1 MLQLSSLIKICT
13 ADAIARQ
20 TDNQFS
26 AEVPNEVM
34 QCMNEHNEV
43 PRYHIYKA
51 NNADFYVQARLE
63 NTSDEVSVL
72 YPGIMK
78 VIRTDEDSLQVPEKT
93 RELFVNLSASDCVN
107 KMRTDRDYIMFLKKT
122 DQMLAE
128 YDVILDKETKSPVW
142 VSMAEPIKYKR
153 KKMREITKYL
163 DESKYCKGCPGKFFS
178 NSFFSKAIELLVA
191 TNFLTLFCWSVLL
204 RLRPRIFI
212 RN

>member
-1 MLQLSSLIKICT
+1 MFQLSSLIKICT

-191 TNFLTLFCWSVLL
+191 TNFLNLILL
-204 RLRPRIFI
+204 VCFI
-212 RN
+212 TATT